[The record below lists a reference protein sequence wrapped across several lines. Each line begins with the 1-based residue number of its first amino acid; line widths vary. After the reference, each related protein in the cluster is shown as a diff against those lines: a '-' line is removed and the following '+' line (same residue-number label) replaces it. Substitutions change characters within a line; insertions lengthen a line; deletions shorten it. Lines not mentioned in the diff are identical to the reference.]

1 MIQME
6 RFVSIGSLG
15 DVAESTKPKDN
26 RVKHGRASDVL
37 REERERYFGKST
49 QYMQRAP
56 DEMKSTTPSAAHFSK
71 SAELFRNKYIIS
83 HKLHMDVNLTMIF
96 ICNLY
101 EVSIEELMSKS
112 RKLPLPIVR
121 KYISFFAY
129 YYFQLTMVQ
138 IGKLLGKD
146 HSTIVTHIADAIGMI
161 EAYERER
168 AICHKVD
175 KFIHQIS
182 NRRKHNAL

>member
-1 MIQME
+1 ME
-6 RFVSIGSLG
+6 RFISLG
-15 DVAESTKPKDN
+15 GLGDIADDTKPQDK
-26 RVKHGRASDVL
+26 RVKHGKNSDIL
-37 REERERYFGKST
+37 REERERYFGKSS
-49 QYMQRAP
+49 QYMQRSV
-56 DEMKSTTPSAAHFSK
+56 DEIKSTTPSAEHFSK

-83 HKLHMDVNLTMIF
+83 HKRDLDIKMLIAF

-101 EVSIEELMSKS
+101 EIQVDDLMSKS
-112 RKLPLPIVR
+112 RKLPLPILR

-138 IGKLLGKD
+138 IGKILGKD
-146 HSTIVTHIADAIGMI
+146 HSTIVTHIADAIDMI

-168 AICHKVD
+168 VICHKID

>member
-1 MIQME
+1 ME
-6 RFVSIGSLG
+6 RFISIGNLG
-15 DVAESTKPKDN
+15 DVADNAKPKDN
-26 RVKHGRASDVL
+26 RVKHGKASDIL
-37 REERERYFGKST
+37 REERERLFGKST

-56 DEMKSTTPSAAHFSK
+56 DEFKSGTPSASYFSS
-71 SAELFRNKYIIS
+71 SAEIFRNKYVIS
-83 HKLHMDVNLTMIF
+83 HKLDMDVNMMMIF

-101 EVSIEELMSKS
+101 GITMEQLMSKS
-112 RKLPLPIVR
+112 RKMPLPILR

-146 HSTIVTHIADAIGMI
+146 HSTIVTHIADAIDMI
-161 EAYERER
+161 EAYQRER

-182 NRRKHNAL
+182 NRRKHNAI

>member
-1 MIQME
+1 MINME
-6 RFVSIGSLG
+6 RFVSIGGLG
-15 DVAESTKPKDN
+15 DVAEDAKPKDK
-26 RVKHGRASDVL
+26 RVKHGSHSDVL
-37 REERERYFGKST
+37 REERERLFGRST
-49 QYMQRAP
+49 QFMQRSV
-56 DEMKSTTPSAAHFSK
+56 DEIKSSTPSAAYFSK

-83 HKLHMDVNLTMIF
+83 HKLHMDVNLTMVF

-101 EVSIEELMSKS
+101 EVSMEELMSKS

-138 IGKLLGKD
+138 IGKILGKD

-168 AICHKVD
+168 VICYKVD

>member
-1 MIQME
+1 ME
-6 RFVSIGSLG
+6 RFVSIGGLC
-15 DVAESTKPKDN
+15 DIAEDTKPKDK
-26 RVKHGRASDVL
+26 RVKHGRDSDIL

-56 DEMKSTTPSAAHFSK
+56 DEIKSTTPSASYFSK
-71 SAELFRNKYIIS
+71 SAEMFRNKYIIS
-83 HKLHMDVNLTMIF
+83 HKLHMDVNLTMVF
-96 ICNLY
+96 ICNLFQ
-101 EVSIEELMSKS
+101 VSMEDLMSKS

-138 IGKLLGKD
+138 IGKTLGKD
-146 HSTIVTHIADAIGMI
+146 HSTIVTHIADAIDMI

-168 AICHKVD
+168 VICHKID